1 MEVGVNAHR
10 KDNEMIKC
18 GTDPAIPDEEYFT
31 LDDIDSVIEVF
42 DEFLKE
48 RGVRIPTS
56 DQSMIEDGGY
66 TKETLYEND
75 TRIYGMDYG
84 DLQMSLL
91 ELFEKLE
98 KQGKVNN
105 VVNSWGCE
113 VEEWGNKE

>member
-1 MEVGVNAHR
+1 
-10 KDNEMIKC
+10 MIKC